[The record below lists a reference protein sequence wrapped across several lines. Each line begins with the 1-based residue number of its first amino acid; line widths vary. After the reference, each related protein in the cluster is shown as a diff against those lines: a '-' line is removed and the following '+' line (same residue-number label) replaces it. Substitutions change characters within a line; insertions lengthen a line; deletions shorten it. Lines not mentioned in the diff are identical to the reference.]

1 MNGCKTC
8 ESPDQE
14 AIEALGRQA
23 IEGTLSWTKA
33 AAQAGVTR
41 GALRNHMTEHV
52 VAPAIAEAQAAAESE
67 MEQLIGQA
75 KQGLLDQFYIAPD
88 DVKPLILVAIHNLE
102 QLPSTKPTQE
112 QLIRSL
118 KTIQEMTGMKN
129 EQRMLLGF
137 AKAMFGPTPVAST
150 SRVLPELAESPRT
163 PEEVTHG

>member
-1 MNGCKTC
+1 VNGCKTC
-8 ESPDQE
+8 GSPDQE
-14 AIEALGRQA
+14 SIEELGRQA
-23 IEGTLSWTKA
+23 LAGTLSWTKA

-41 GALRNHMTEHV
+41 GALQNHMAEHV
-52 VAPAIAEAQAAAESE
+52 VAPAIAAAESE
-67 MEQLIGQA
+67 AKSEMELLIADA
-75 KQGLLDQFYIAPD
+75 KKGLMSQFYMAPD

-137 AKAMFGPTPVAST
+137 AQAMFKPKPVDST
-150 SRVLPELAESPRT
+150 RIVPAL
-163 PEEVTHG
+163 EEVNE